1 MYIILVVN
9 IFQKVSLKDYSTMRL
24 GGIAQFLVEINNKEE
39 LVDAVKWA
47 KSEKLNML
55 MIGRGTNI
63 IWRDEGYGG
72 LILVNNIQGFET
84 FSEDQEDL
92 YVTVGAGED
101 WDFVVKRTV
110 DLGYRN

>member
-92 YVTVGAGED
+92 YVTVNHHNLHLA
-101 WDFVVKRTV
+101 K
-110 DLGYRN
+110 